1 MDRQHVADA
10 LEEIGLLL
18 ELLGENPFKTRAYHN
33 GARIIRSLDRDL
45 EEVVRRKEL
54 TQIKGIG
61 AALADK
67 ISTLVEGSRLPYLE
81 QLRAQVPSGLLE
93 WLKIPGLGAK
103 KARAI
108 HVALGISTVGE
119 LEYACAENRLRD
131 LDGFGEKSQKKIL
144 AGIERLRRHAG
155 RFRQP
160 VVRGESQRLLDLVRG
175 LPGVHRAEVGGSVR
189 RCSETSKDID
199 IVVSAD
205 GAETVME
212 AFAGAP
218 DVEEVTGLG
227 PTKCSVRLVSGP
239 SADLRVVDE
248 DSFPFALMYFT
259 GSKAHNIGLRGRAQK
274 LGYKLN
280 EYALV
285 EEESGEKIGCR
296 DEAAIY
302 ERLGLSYIE
311 PELREDTGEI
321 EASEGGGLP
330 CLIEYDD
337 LQGVLHCHSNWSDG
351 TATIEEMAEAARGMG
366 LTYLGLCDHSQS
378 AAYAG
383 GLDARRVREQHV
395 EIDGLNRRYAERFR
409 VLKGI
414 EVDILADGTLDFPD
428 EVLRSFDLV
437 VASVHSRFNLG
448 ENQQTERI
456 LRALDNPYVDTLGH
470 ATGRLLLARDGYE
483 LDLTRVLNVAAER
496 GISVEVNAHP
506 SRLDLDWRSLRYGL
520 NKGMKTS
527 INPDAHATDGLR
539 DMKYGIGVA
548 RKGWCTK
555 DDVLNAWPLERLLEH
570 LRHRRRD
577 AGAES

>member
-33 GARIIRSLDRDL
+33 GARIIRSFDRDL
-45 EEVVRRKEL
+45 GEVVRRKEL

-67 ISTLVEGSRLPYLE
+67 ISTLVEERRLPYLE
-81 QLRAQVPSGLLE
+81 QLRAQVPAGLLE

-160 VVRGESQRLLDLVRG
+160 VVREEAQRLLDLVRG
-175 LPGVHRAEVGGSVR
+175 LPGVQRAEVGGSVR

-205 GAETVME
+205 RAETVME

-218 DVEEVTGLG
+218 DVEEITGRG
-227 PTKCSVRLVSGP
+227 PTKCSVRFVSGP

-248 DSFPFALMYFT
+248 ESFPFALMYFT
-259 GSKAHNIGLRGRAQK
+259 GSKAHNIRLRGRAQK

-285 EEESGEKIGCR
+285 EEESSEGIGCR

-302 ERLGLSYIE
+302 ERLGLGYIE

-321 EASEGGGLP
+321 EAAEGGDLP
-330 CLIEYDD
+330 SLIEYDD

-395 EIDGLNRRYAERFR
+395 EIDGLNRRYGEIFR

-448 ENQQTERI
+448 ESQQTERI

-483 LDLTRVLNVAAER
+483 LDLTRVLEAAAER

-506 SRLDLDWRSLRYGL
+506 SRLDLDWRNLRYGL

-527 INPDAHATDGLR
+527 INPDAHATNGLR
-539 DMKYGIGVA
+539 DMEYGVGVA

-555 DDVLNAWPLERLLEH
+555 DDVLNAWRLERLLEY
-570 LRHRRRD
+570 LRNRRRD
-577 AGAES
+577 AGVES

>member
-218 DVEEVTGLG
+218 DVEEVTGHG